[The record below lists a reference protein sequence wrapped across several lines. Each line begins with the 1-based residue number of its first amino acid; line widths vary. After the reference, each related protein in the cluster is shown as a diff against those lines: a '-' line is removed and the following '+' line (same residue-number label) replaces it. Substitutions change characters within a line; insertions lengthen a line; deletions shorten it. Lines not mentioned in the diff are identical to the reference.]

1 MRPFPG
7 VCRLFSMDEGLH
19 TEFPRV
25 RLARLPTP
33 VEPLS
38 RFFRGSSL
46 PRVFVKRDDA
56 TGTEFS
62 GNKVRKLEFVLG
74 RALREGADT
83 LVTCG
88 GIQSNHARAT
98 AAVAARLGLG
108 CHLVLRGTPPADS
121 SGLEGNLLLD
131 ALLGATFR
139 WITPAQ
145 WPRVGEILAEEGARL
160 RERGLQPWL
169 IPEGASDGT
178 GALGYRE
185 AVREIRDF
193 QEREGVRVEV
203 VVHAMGSG
211 GTAAGLLLGREAFGL
226 SFRLVSVP
234 VCDDAAWFRKR
245 VDSILGEAAEL
256 HGLAPPS
263 LEGWEIPEGF
273 QGDGYALSTPEE
285 MDFYARVAGSEG
297 LVLDP
302 VYTGKAFR
310 ALDALAREGTLA
322 GPGETV
328 LFLHTGGLFGLF
340 SGSHGPKLPLPWD
353 SGPGSMK

>member
-1 MRPFPG
+1 MILRRG
-7 VCRLFSMDEGLH
+7 GGRLASMEGDLSLDL
-19 TEFPRV
+19 PRV

-33 VEPLS
+33 VEPLE
-38 RFFRGSSL
+38 RFFAGPGL

-108 CHLVLRGTPPADS
+108 ARLVLRGRPPARPEE
-121 SGLEGNLLLD
+121 LEGNLLLD
-131 ALLGATFR
+131 VLLGASFR
-139 WITPAQ
+139 WITRED
-145 WPRVGEILAEEGARL
+145 WPRVGEILAEEGERL
-160 RERGLQPWL
+160 RREGKRPWI
-169 IPEGASDGT
+169 IPEGASDAA
-178 GALGYRE
+178 GALGYLE

-193 QEREGVRVEV
+193 QEREGVRFDAVF
-203 VVHAMGSG
+203 HAMGSG

-226 SFRLVSVP
+226 SFRLFSVP
-234 VCDDAAWFRKR
+234 VCDDAAYFRRK
-245 VDSILGEAAEL
+245 VEGILEDAVSRF
-256 HGLAPPS
+256 GLPRPS
-263 LEGWEIPEGF
+263 LEGWEIPQGF
-273 QGDGYALSTPEE
+273 QGEGYALSTPEE
-285 MDFYARVAGSEG
+285 AAFYGEVARREG

-310 ALDALAREGTLA
+310 CMDRLLREGKASRA
-322 GPGETV
+322 GGSV

-340 SGSHGPKLPLPWD
+340 TAEHARNLEIPWA
-353 SGPGSMK
+353 

>member
-1 MRPFPG
+1 
-7 VCRLFSMDEGLH
+7 MDERPGS
-19 TEFPRV
+19 EFPRV

-38 RFFRGSSL
+38 RLFRGKGL

-98 AAVAARLGLG
+98 AAVAARLGLRS
-108 CHLVLRGTPPADS
+108 HLVLRGTPPVDS
-121 SGLEGNLLLD
+121 QALEGNLLLD
-131 ALLGATFR
+131 VLFGATFR
-139 WITPAQ
+139 WISPAE
-145 WPRVGEILAEEGARL
+145 WPRVGEILAEEGAKL
-160 RERGLQPWL
+160 RERGLSPWL

-193 QEREGVRVEV
+193 QEREGIRFAA

-234 VCDDAAWFRKR
+234 VCDDAAYFRKR
-245 VDSILGEAAEL
+245 VEFILREAAEL
-256 HGLAPPS
+256 HGLGAPS
-263 LEGWEIPEGF
+263 LEDWEIPEGF
-273 QGDGYALSTPEE
+273 QGEGYALSTPGE
-285 MDFYARVAGSEG
+285 MEFYARAARTEG

-310 ALDALAREGTLA
+310 ALDALARAGSLA
-322 GPGETV
+322 GPGEAV

-340 SGSHGPKLPLPWD
+340 SGSHTSKLPLPWAA
-353 SGPGSMK
+353 GPGSMDG